1 MGSSPTLSPKRI
13 TIMQT
18 VRFVALP
25 VVALSLW
32 FALAVAT
39 LSSFVSLE
47 QTRAAVAPS
56 AAMLAHR

>member
-1 MGSSPTLSPKRI
+1 M
-13 TIMQT
+13 MQT
-18 VRFVALP
+18 VRFVAVP

-47 QTRAAVAPS
+47 QTRAAVASSP
-56 AAMLAHR
+56 AMLAHR